1 MQGAVRGIS
10 GSIGSPAP
18 QVEKGASGLSLK
30 PMSPPEAG
38 AVVELATPAHMAP
51 PEVWWPVEPS
61 TPAHPEVQPSLLAR
75 CPTELLTGGSLYRLL
90 TDANV

>member
-10 GSIGSPAP
+10 GIVGSQAP
-18 QVEKGASGLSLK
+18 QVKEGASGLSLK

-38 AVVELATPAHMAP
+38 AVVELSTPAHMAP

-75 CPTELLTGGSLYRLL
+75 CPTEVLTGGSVYRLL
-90 TDANV
+90 TDVNV